1 MFGGLYSINKVG
13 GRGAFRFM
21 PLNESNL
28 AISVEG
34 KCFRVISSSGF
45 EIGICTL
52 YDMSRLNDCI
62 RAISY
67 QSRNLSFSS
76 KRSFSIN
83 FEGKCCGKF
92 ERHRASTL
100 ESLRADESKCSGAH
114 ELERHGGGN
123 SESSESSDSY
133 DCCLPWLVS
142 R

>member
-67 QSRNLSFSS
+67 QSRNFSFETPHS
-76 KRSFSIN
+76 
-83 FEGKCCGKF
+83 
-92 ERHRASTL
+92 
-100 ESLRADESKCSGAH
+100 
-114 ELERHGGGN
+114 
-123 SESSESSDSY
+123 
-133 DCCLPWLVS
+133 
-142 R
+142 